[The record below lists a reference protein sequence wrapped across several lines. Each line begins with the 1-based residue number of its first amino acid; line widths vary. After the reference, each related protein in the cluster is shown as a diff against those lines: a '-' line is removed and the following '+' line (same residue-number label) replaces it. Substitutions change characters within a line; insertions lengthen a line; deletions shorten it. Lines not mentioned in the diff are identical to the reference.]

1 MVRWD
6 SKVYLIST
14 CFLGLGKADAFH
26 FNQQSKKKNQTTF
39 KKLASILKGKEAS
52 SAGPRIS
59 TWCRPGCSVRR
70 DTTNVS
76 SEPTPAISPAC
87 PWAGGP
93 TAFTSG
99 RKRVKIFLL
108 NFECTVLN
116 APLWRRMDRL
126 WCGEEC
132 STDSCQCTKVFSFTT
147 AQPNWRWNDVNPT
160 ALFFKGIRSMFPL

>member
-1 MVRWD
+1 ML
-6 SKVYLIST
+6 SIST
-14 CFLGLGKADAFH
+14 SKA
-26 FNQQSKKKNQTTF
+26 KKKSNNIQEVGIDPQREGSFFSRTQ
-39 KKLASILKGKEAS
+39 
-52 SAGPRIS
+52 IS

-147 AQPNWRWNDVNPT
+147 AQPNWR
-160 ALFFKGIRSMFPL
+160 